1 MVTVIKHHYAI
12 TFITPFWH
20 HFELSYH
27 NNAIIFRE
35 ALSNRTGLEVMKMA
49 VVQVAPALVL
59 MRGGLEYWWIVCSC
73 QLGDQI
79 SSCLRSPFEKYALS
93 CFRFYDDF
101 LGKVLTWHK
110 TSWMSS
116 SWPKVRLHHFRNKL
130 SARSF
135 DINYSIVV
143 AWLFQHL
150 GESAILFR
158 AFLQYH
164 KLVLQARQEQKWWP
178 WVNSINLGSRSGLRR
193 FDGWLLS
200 KTSAHNIVVD
210 AKKFRTT
217 TVCFFHL
224 IYDVTFWNLHVPFT
238 LNTYYDIFTPYFW
251 QTPVFRTVGKDSQH
265 RLSLLVRGQ
274 EEAMSA
280 KKKWAS
286 AKAILHNATVS
297 QNERVVVLV
306 FAVEMGASI
315 RPMALS

>member
-1 MVTVIKHHYAI
+1 
-12 TFITPFWH
+12 
-20 HFELSYH
+20 
-27 NNAIIFRE
+27 
-35 ALSNRTGLEVMKMA
+35 MKMA

-59 MRGGLEYWWIVCSC
+59 MRGGLEYWWIACSC
-73 QLGDQI
+73 QLGDQT
-79 SSCLRSPFEKYALS
+79 SSCLRSPFEQYALS

-101 LGKVLTWHK
+101 LGNVLTWHE
-110 TSWMSS
+110 TPWVPS

-150 GESAILFR
+150 GESFPSFFR
-158 AFLQYH
+158 AFLQYD

-178 WVNSINLGSRSGLRR
+178 WVNSINLGSRSGLMR

-217 TVCFFHL
+217 TVCFFPPNL
-224 IYDVTFWNLHVPFT
+224 WCDLVTFWNLHVPFYIE
-238 LNTYYDIFTPYFW
+238 YYDMFTQYFW
-251 QTPVFRTVGKDSQH
+251 QTPLFRTVGKDSQH